1 MNGWPK
7 KPAFFMTDVFLDK
20 SRNVR
25 IRARINEASV
35 PRVFTFMN
43 DGSPRTP
50 HDISGYN
57 FELIVFKRINS
68 QVKLFTLTIGS
79 GLTVQGDDDNQ
90 LLVEVTA
97 DQATQNAD
105 TYFWRLRSVTDDNTW
120 LNGAWEFHQGESD
133 AITEDDEVNI
143 YQ

>member
-1 MNGWPK
+1 MQ
-7 KPAFFMTDVFLDK
+7 DVFLDK

-35 PRVFTFMN
+35 PRTFAFFN
-43 DGSPRTP
+43 DGDPRTP
-50 HDISGYN
+50 HDISSYD

-68 QVKLFTLTIGS
+68 LVKLFTLTIGA
-79 GLTVQGDDDNQ
+79 GLTVQGADLNE

-97 DQATQNAD
+97 EQASVRAD
-105 TYFWRLRSVTDDNTW
+105 TYFWRLRSTGQDNTW

-133 AITEDDEVNI
+133 AIVEEDEVHI